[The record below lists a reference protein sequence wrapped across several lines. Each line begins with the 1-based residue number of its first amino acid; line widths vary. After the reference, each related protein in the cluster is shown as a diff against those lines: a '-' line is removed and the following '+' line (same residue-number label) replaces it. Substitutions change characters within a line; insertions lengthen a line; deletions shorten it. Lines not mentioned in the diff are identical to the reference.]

1 MDRYDREERR
11 HDRGAPDPGDADPQ
25 TSDAP
30 GEFPWRDTGPA
41 DQPAPVWEE
50 PPATGQADVGT
61 RYPAATG
68 AGSTEGN
75 GMAVA
80 GFVLSLAAF
89 IPIPFLN
96 FICWILAVVFSS
108 IGLRRANKQGRPRR
122 GLAIAG
128 LCLCLVALVVTI
140 LFTIWFFQNADLV
153 DLSALA

>member
-1 MDRYDREERR
+1 MDQYDREERQYDR
-11 HDRGAPDPGDADPQ
+11 DEPDRGAPQPSGAPPGD
-25 TSDAP
+25 
-30 GEFPWRDTGPA
+30 FPWQDPAGA
-41 DQPAPVWEE
+41 DQPPQVWTE
-50 PPATGQADVGT
+50 P
-61 RYPAATG
+61 PAATG
-68 AGSTEGN
+68 PAGAGTATGSQTAPGDSPGN

-80 GFVLSLAAF
+80 GFVLSLVAF

-140 LFTIWFFQNADLV
+140 LFTIWLFQDADLV
-153 DLSALA
+153 DLSALI